1 MVGRE
6 RPGDR
11 ERATAAPQP
20 GAAVSSADL
29 DAVGRAMVTHP
40 EIVFVAATTGPSN
53 VFASIICRDTADLY
67 RYVTERL
74 GALDG
79 ITGLEVTPSLRVLK
93 QAQTLLD
100 ADRITLVR

>member
-1 MVGRE
+1 M
-6 RPGDR
+6 
-11 ERATAAPQP
+11 
-20 GAAVSSADL
+20 